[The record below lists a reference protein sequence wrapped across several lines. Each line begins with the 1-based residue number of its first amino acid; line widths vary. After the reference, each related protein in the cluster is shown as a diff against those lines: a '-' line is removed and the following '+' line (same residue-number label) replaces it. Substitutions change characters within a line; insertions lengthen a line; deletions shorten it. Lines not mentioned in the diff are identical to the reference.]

1 MNHNNMSSNQEVLP
15 KKLPKD
21 DIINMYK
28 DAMRGGDL
36 NNMAQYILNNN
47 PDIKAAV
54 DRNHGNFKDAFLEEC
69 RNKNLNPMNI
79 LSMLK

>member
-1 MNHNNMSSNQEVLP
+1 MNHNNMNSNQEVLP
-15 KKLPKD
+15 KKIPKD

-28 DAMRGGDL
+28 EAMKGGDL

-47 PDIKAAV
+47 PYMKAAV
-54 DRNHGNFKDAFLEEC
+54 DRNHGSFKDAFLEEC